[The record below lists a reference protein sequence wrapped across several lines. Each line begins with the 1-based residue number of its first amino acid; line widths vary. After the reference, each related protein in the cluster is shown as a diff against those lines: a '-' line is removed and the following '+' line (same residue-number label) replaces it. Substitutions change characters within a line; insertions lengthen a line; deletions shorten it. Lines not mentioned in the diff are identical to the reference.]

1 VEVLIIRLL
10 KEWCLMAAVGRIPR
24 RRGGVCGL
32 LLILLGAWGG
42 LAPFIGPQFHFA
54 FTPDKA
60 WAYTSGRLY
69 LSAIPGGVALLAG
82 LVILLTRSRAVGV
95 LAGILGA
102 LGGIWFLI
110 GPGVVAT
117 LVQRPDI
124 NTGIPV
130 AYTGVSGRLATD
142 WTYFEDLGI
151 HVLPGILILLVA
163 GIVAGR
169 LSMLGANDVSAED
182 DGYDDFSGPIGL
194 TETQPAGTFTPNR
207 RPYAGEETTQTQD
220 AVPPPFGG
228 SSGDYPSTSASP
240 FPPAEPPSTTFP
252 RTQA

>member
-82 LVILLTRSRAVGV
+82 LVVLATRSRAVGV
-95 LAGILGA
+95 LAGLLGA

-110 GPGVVAT
+110 GPGVVVT
-117 LVQRPDI
+117 LLQRPGI
-124 NTGIPV
+124 NEGIPV
-130 AYTGVSGRLATD
+130 AYTGVSGRLAAD
-142 WTYFEDLGI
+142 WAYFESLGI

-169 LSMLGANDVSAED
+169 FSMLGASDVSAD
-182 DGYDDFSGPIGL
+182 DDYDDFSGPIGL
-194 TETQPAGTFTPNR
+194 NEPEPAGTFTPTR

-220 AVPPPFGG
+220 AVPPFG
-228 SSGDYPSTSASP
+228 SAGDYPATSASP